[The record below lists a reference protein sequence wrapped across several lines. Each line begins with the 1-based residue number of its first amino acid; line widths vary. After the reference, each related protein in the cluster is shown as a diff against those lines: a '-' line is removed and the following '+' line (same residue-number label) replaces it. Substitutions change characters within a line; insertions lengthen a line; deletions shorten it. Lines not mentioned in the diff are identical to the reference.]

1 MATATM
7 ARAASAALAR
17 QADEKSNGNCK
28 RDQRAMLHLVGQAP
42 QRVVAELCR
51 LAADFRR
58 FIAHGVGPAAQSFG
72 HAVQRRSD
80 GLADSFGGLRS
91 ARRGAP
97 ADALELALQCT
108 QALVDLT
115 KFGGDRARISRSR
128 KHAFT
133 QCRRLRQ
140 GCRRQFT
147 LLSQPSIWRS
157 ASSFATP

>member
-17 QADEKSNGNCK
+17 QADEKSNANGNCK

-72 HAVQRRSD
+72 HAVQAEATVSPTPSAACAVLAAARLPTRS
-80 GLADSFGGLRS
+80 SWRS
-91 ARRGAP
+91 NARKRCSISPNSAEIAREYPNRGNMLSSS
-97 ADALELALQCT
+97 ADACGR
-108 QALVDLT
+108 VVVVN
-115 KFGGDRARISRSR
+115 SRS
-128 KHAFT
+128 
-133 QCRRLRQ
+133 
-140 GCRRQFT
+140 
-147 LLSQPSIWRS
+147 
-157 ASSFATP
+157 